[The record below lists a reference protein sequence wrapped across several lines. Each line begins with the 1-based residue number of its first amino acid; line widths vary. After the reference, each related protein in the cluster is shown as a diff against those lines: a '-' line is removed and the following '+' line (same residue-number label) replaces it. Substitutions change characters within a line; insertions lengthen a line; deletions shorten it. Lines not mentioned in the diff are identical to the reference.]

1 MAKKQSTKK
10 AAVPEVL
17 EPEPQEVALVATESI
32 GIVDWLR
39 NLSTFFRTAQ
49 QLERDATDRL
59 ARMRSTAVPT
69 TKAQDEAVRQEVI
82 ACRDARKAAT
92 AHWEV
97 ITGALSKLHRMTTAG
112 RARATDPLEEAEKF
126 GTRLHTTYVDNE
138 RRAAQEREQAER
150 RRQEQEAEVERQKKL
165 AEFEAAALAAE
176 ESSPE
181 LSARETAFVDGY
193 MRHGAGERAAR
204 EAGYKD
210 PNAQASRLLA
220 SDKIRAAIESKRT
233 AHTMRTQIEVMTEM
247 PVYVDEGKIEDAAT
261 PALNKGDREQWSA
274 AVVDLEKFRDAAF
287 EGGFGIPRD
296 VFIVDGAALNRAAR
310 ALGKRVE
317 MWPGVK
323 ATKNTTVLR

>member
-1 MAKKQSTKK
+1 MAKKGTTKA

-39 NLSTFFRTAQ
+39 NLTTFFRTAQ
-49 QLERDATDRL
+49 QIERAAVERRQRIL
-59 ARMRSTAVPT
+59 ALAVPT
-69 TKAQDEAVRQEVI
+69 TKEQDAAIRQEVI
-82 ACRDARKAAT
+82 DARDARKAAM
-92 AHWEV
+92 AHWDV
-97 ITGALSKLHRMTTAG
+97 ITSALSKLHRMTTAG
-112 RARATDPLEEAEKF
+112 RARATDPLEDAEKH

-138 RRAAQEREQAER
+138 KRRAAQAEQEER
-150 RRQEQEAEVERQKKL
+150 RRQEQQAEADRARKL
-165 AEFEAAALAAE
+165 AEFEAAALQAE
-176 ESSPE
+176 ESSPD
-181 LSARETAFVDGY
+181 LSDRETAFVDGY

-220 SDKIRAAIESKRT
+220 SEKILKAIEAKRT
-233 AHTMRTQIEVMTEM
+233 AHTMRTQIDVMKEM
-247 PVYVDEGKIEDAAT
+247 PVYVDEGKIEAAAK
-261 PALNKGDREQWSA
+261 PALNSGDREQWSA
-274 AVVDLEKFRDAAF
+274 SVVDLEKFRDAAF
-287 EGGFGIPRD
+287 EGGYGIPRD
-296 VFIVDGAALNRAAR
+296 VFIVDTAALNRAAR